1 MINGTFIRSSLSL
14 QKIVPLLPWGLALT
28 SAECHHRHFTVKKY
42 LTTKFAVKSLFSLI
56 SFRHS
61 CLKSNMLKDT
71 DISRNSEK
79 IHFRHSRRISF
90 STFPRSLPTHVLEIK
105 QNNKYQCVQWCA
117 CKIKR
122 KMWQTGVNRVVV
134 PVDTTS
140 PYKTYS

>member
-61 CLKSNMLKDT
+61 CLKSNMLEDT

-79 IHFRHSRRISF
+79 KLHFRHSRRISF
-90 STFPRSLPTHVLEIK
+90 STFPRRGTNELEME
-105 QNNKYQCVQWCA
+105 QNNKY
-117 CKIKR
+117 
-122 KMWQTGVNRVVV
+122 
-134 PVDTTS
+134 
-140 PYKTYS
+140 